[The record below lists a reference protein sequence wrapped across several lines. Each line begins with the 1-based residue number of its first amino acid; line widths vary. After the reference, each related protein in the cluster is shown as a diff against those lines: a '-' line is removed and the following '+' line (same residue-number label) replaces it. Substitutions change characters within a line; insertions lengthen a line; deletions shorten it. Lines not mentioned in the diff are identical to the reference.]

1 MARQPA
7 PDTRDR
13 ILDTA
18 ARLFTAHGVRAVGMQ
33 RIVDECGCGKNLLY
47 REFPGKDAL
56 VVAHLARLRATWLA
70 QVEAATA
77 PLAGD
82 PAAQL
87 VAIAGLAA
95 DQVEAADYR
104 GCAFRNCFT
113 EFPDHRV
120 GEFAADHL
128 ADVRAHIGDLV
139 RQLGAPRPDV
149 LADRIWL
156 VVEGM
161 YASAAHPGGE
171 RAGDV
176 AVALVAELTGAAP
189 PAGRTARPA

>member
-47 REFPGKDAL
+47 REFPSKDDL
-56 VVAHLARLRATWLA
+56 VLAHLAGLRATWLA
-70 QVEAATA
+70 QVEEVTA
-77 PLAGD
+77 PLADD

-87 VAIAGLAA
+87 VAIAELAA
-95 DQVEAADYR
+95 LQVREPDYR

-120 GEFAADHL
+120 GGFAADHL
-128 ADVRAHIGDLV
+128 ADVRGHIADLAA
-139 RQLGAPRPDV
+139 RTGAARPDL

-156 VVEGM
+156 VIEGM

-171 RAGDV
+171 RADEV
-176 AVALVAELTGAAP
+176 AVALVAELTGVVP
-189 PAGRTARPA
+189 PAGRVART

>member
-18 ARLFTAHGVRAVGMQ
+18 ARLFGTHGVRAIGMQ

-47 REFPGKDAL
+47 REFPSKDDL
-56 VVAHLARLRATWLA
+56 VVAHLAGLRATWLA
-70 QVEAATA
+70 QVDQVTA
-77 PLAGD
+77 PLADD
-82 PAAQL
+82 PAARL
-87 VAIAGLAA
+87 VAIAELAA
-95 DQVEAADYR
+95 RQVREPDYR

-113 EFPDHRV
+113 EFPHHRV
-120 GEFAADHL
+120 GEFAAEHL
-128 ADVRAHIGDLV
+128 ADVRGHIADLA
-139 RQLGAPRPDV
+139 RRTGATRPDL

-156 VVEGM
+156 VIEGM

-171 RAGDV
+171 SAGEV
-176 AVALVAELTGAAP
+176 AVALVAELVGAP
-189 PAGRTARPA
+189 PPTTRPT

>member
-13 ILDTA
+13 ILDAA

-47 REFPGKDAL
+47 REFPSKDDL
-56 VVAHLARLRATWLA
+56 VLAHLARLRATWLA
-70 QVEAATA
+70 QVEEATA

-87 VAIAGLAA
+87 VAITGLAA
-95 DQVEAADYR
+95 RQVAAADYR

-120 GEFAADHL
+120 GGFAGDHL
-128 ADVRAHIGDLV
+128 ADVRGHIADLA
-139 RQLGAPRPDV
+139 RKTGAARPEL
-149 LADRIWL
+149 LAERIWL
-156 VVEGM
+156 VIEGL

-171 RAGDV
+171 RAGEV

-189 PAGRTARPA
+189 PADRA

>member
-7 PDTRDR
+7 PGTRDR

-18 ARLFTAHGVRAVGMQ
+18 ARLFTEHGVRAVGMQ

-56 VVAHLARLRATWLA
+56 VVAYLARFRAAWA
-70 QVEAATA
+70 EQVEQAIA
-77 PLAGD
+77 PHAGN

-87 VAIAGLAA
+87 VAITEVAA
-95 DQVEAADYR
+95 AQVNEVGYR

-113 EFPDHRV
+113 EFPDHQV
-120 GEFAADHL
+120 GRFAADHL
-128 ADVRAHIGDLV
+128 ADVRAQVAALT
-139 RQLGAPRPDV
+139 RQTGSPRPDV
-149 LADRIWL
+149 LADQIWL
-156 VVEGM
+156 VIEGM

-171 RAGDV
+171 RAGEV
-176 AVALVAELTGAAP
+176 AVDLVARLTGHDDGGSGSR
-189 PAGRTARPA
+189 GR

>member
-7 PDTRDR
+7 PGTRDR

-18 ARLFTAHGVRAVGMQ
+18 ARLFTAHGVRAIGMQ
-33 RIVDECGCGKNLLY
+33 RIIDECGCGKSLLY
-47 REFPGKDAL
+47 REFPSKDDL
-56 VVAHLARLRATWLA
+56 VIAHLARLRTSWRD
-70 QVEAATA
+70 QVEAVTA

-87 VAIAGLAA
+87 AAVAGLAA
-95 DQVEAADYR
+95 DQVAAADYR
-104 GCAFRNCFT
+104 GCAFRNCVT
-113 EFPDHRV
+113 EFPDHPV
-120 GEFAADHL
+120 GRFAGDHL

-139 RQLGAPRPDV
+139 RQLGVPRPDE
-149 LADRIWL
+149 LTDRIWL

-171 RAGDV
+171 RARDV
-176 AVALVAELTGAAP
+176 GVALVVELVGKS
-189 PAGRTARPA
+189 

>member
-7 PDTRDR
+7 PGTRDR

-47 REFPGKDAL
+47 REFPSKDAL
-56 VVAHLARLRATWLA
+56 VVAHLARLRETWLA
-70 QVEAATA
+70 QVEEVTA

-87 VAIAGLAA
+87 VAITELASR
-95 DQVEAADYR
+95 QVGAVGYR

-120 GEFAADHL
+120 GGFAADHL
-128 ADVRAHIGDLV
+128 ADVRAHIGDLA
-139 RQLGAPRPDV
+139 RQTGAERPDV
-149 LADRIWL
+149 LADQIWL
-156 VVEGM
+156 VIEGM

-171 RAGDV
+171 RAGAI
-176 AVALVAELTGAAP
+176 AVELVSSLTRTA
-189 PAGRTARPA
+189 PAGRPG